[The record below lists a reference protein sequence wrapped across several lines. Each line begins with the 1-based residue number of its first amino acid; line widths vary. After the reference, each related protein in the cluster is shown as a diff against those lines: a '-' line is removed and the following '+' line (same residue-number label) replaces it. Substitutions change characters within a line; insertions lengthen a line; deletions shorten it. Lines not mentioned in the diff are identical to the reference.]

1 MRVLKRWLVV
11 LAVALV
17 AVGLAPGMAQAEA
30 PSASSS
36 QPCPSLEG
44 CYNYAS
50 MQSFY
55 DEIIVLVEGFSAASY
70 SAMPS
75 PAAYYYIANGT
86 TMPMSCDPGIADSA
100 AFHFCGPD
108 DSIYVGQDQLWSFYT
123 INGDAA
129 AAFGIAHEWGHHVQ
143 HVAGVSNL
151 VDTPTEKI
159 QLENQA
165 DCIGGAFLKHL
176 NEQGMLEPDD
186 YSDMASILQRIAS
199 AEGPERDHGTLE
211 ERGVSTQYGFDHG
224 LARCSEFFPDAPLV
238 T

>member
-1 MRVLKRWLVV
+1 MRILNRWLVV

-17 AVGLAPGMAQAEA
+17 AVGLAPGVAQAEA
-30 PSASSS
+30 PRASTS

-44 CYNYAS
+44 CYDYAS
-50 MQSFY
+50 MQAFY
-55 DEIIVLVEGFSAASY
+55 DQVIVMVEEFSAASY

-75 PAAYYYIANGT
+75 PVYYYIANGT
-86 TMPMSCDPGIADSA
+86 TTPMSCDTGTATSNE
-100 AFHFCGPD
+100 FGFCRPD
-108 DSIYVGQDQLWSFYT
+108 DTVYVGQDSLWSFYT

-143 HVAGVSNL
+143 HIVGVMDL
-151 VDTPTEKI
+151 VDTPVEGVE
-159 QLENQA
+159 LENQA

-176 NEQGMLEPDD
+176 DERGILEPDD
-186 YSDMASILQRIAS
+186 YSDMASILQRIQDQ
-199 AEGPERDHGTLE
+199 EGSEQTHGALE
-211 ERGVSTQYGFDHG
+211 ERVVSTQYGFDYG

>member
-1 MRVLKRWLVV
+1 MRILQRWLVI

-17 AVGLAPGMAQAEA
+17 AVGLAPGTAQAEA
-30 PSASSS
+30 ARASSA

-44 CYNYAS
+44 CYDYAN

-55 DEIIVLVEGFSAASY
+55 DQVIVLVEDFSAASY
-70 SAMPS
+70 SAMP
-75 PAAYYYIANGT
+75 PPVYYYIPNGT
-86 TMPMSCDPGIADSA
+86 TMPMSCDTGTADST

-108 DSIYVGQDQLWSFYT
+108 DSVYVGQDELWSFYT

-143 HVAGVSNL
+143 HVVGVMNL
-151 VDTPTEKI
+151 VDTPTERI
-159 QLENQA
+159 QVENQA

-176 NEQGMLEPDD
+176 DEQGMLEADD
-186 YSDMASILQRIAS
+186 YSDMASVLQRIAS

-211 ERGVSTQYGFDHG
+211 ERDVASRYGFDHG
-224 LARCSEFFPDAPLV
+224 LARCSDFFPDAPLV

>member
-1 MRVLKRWLVV
+1 MRFSKRWAVI
-11 LAVALV
+11 LAVVLV

-30 PSASSS
+30 SPAPSS

-44 CYNYAS
+44 CYDYAS

-55 DEIIVLVEGFSAASY
+55 DQVIVMVEEFSAASY

-75 PAAYYYIANGT
+75 PVYYYIPNGT
-86 TMPMSCDPGIADSA
+86 TMPTSCDSGVADST

-108 DSIYVGQDQLWSFYT
+108 DSIYVGQDELWSFYT

-129 AAFGIAHEWGHHVQ
+129 AAFGVAHEWGHHVQ
-143 HVAGVSNL
+143 HVVGVMDL
-151 VDTPTEKI
+151 VDTSTERI
-159 QLENQA
+159 QVENQA

-176 NEQGMLEPDD
+176 DDQGTLEPDD
-186 YSDMASILQRIAS
+186 YSDMASVLQRIAS

-211 ERGVSTQYGFDHG
+211 ERGVSTQYGLDHG